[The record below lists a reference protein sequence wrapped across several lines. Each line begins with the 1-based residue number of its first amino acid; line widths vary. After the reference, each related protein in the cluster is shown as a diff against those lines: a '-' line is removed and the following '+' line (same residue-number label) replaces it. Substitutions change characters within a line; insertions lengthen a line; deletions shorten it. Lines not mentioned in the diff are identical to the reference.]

1 MRTGLK
7 THELDQF
14 QLRISDQSLYREL
27 LYRVTPDPIT
37 LASLISKYAQKKF
50 TYLGDVLR
58 AFAGIATALSSSF
71 NQGFICGLPV
81 AFFRIALLWKY
92 QTPCA
97 RNQFE
102 PLQKQ
107 TCLPSW
113 SWAGWRGGKLDLGR
127 WNAAMDFIKYKHSS
141 NNTPPDCVQP
151 LVQWQHHLTPKSSGV
166 PISCNWRINR
176 DRYLHT
182 AEGLPSGWE
191 RHSIDPS
198 PLPSEA
204 SDVDGSD
211 FVFDYSKSTPK
222 CFYTHRNAPDE
233 QFWYPL
239 PLPDP
244 EDPFTNP
251 IYAPFIS
258 SRTRRARLFLA
269 ERLTTDQKGRNNS
282 NRPPNPN
289 ELPPCGA
296 TLSEFSSSIRDGK
309 GSWAGVLLPNK
320 EPPPE
325 WTHSANE
332 TVELELVEISL
343 VGEHTK

>member
-1 MRTGLK
+1 
-7 THELDQF
+7 
-14 QLRISDQSLYREL
+14 
-27 LYRVTPDPIT
+27 
-37 LASLISKYAQKKF
+37 
-50 TYLGDVLR
+50 
-58 AFAGIATALSSSF
+58 
-71 NQGFICGLPV
+71 
-81 AFFRIALLWKY
+81 
-92 QTPCA
+92 
-97 RNQFE
+97 
-102 PLQKQ
+102 
-107 TCLPSW
+107 
-113 SWAGWRGGKLDLGR
+113 
-127 WNAAMDFIKYKHSS
+127 MDFIKYEHSS

-182 AEGLPSGWE
+182 AEELPSGWE

-198 PLPSEA
+198 LLPSEA

-211 FVFDYSKSTPK
+211 FVFDHSKSTPK

-244 EDPFTNP
+244 EDPFTVP

-258 SRTRRARLFLA
+258 SRTRRARLFPA
-269 ERLTTDQKGRNNS
+269 GRLTADQKGRNNS
-282 NRPPNPN
+282 NRPLKPN

-296 TLSEFSSSIRDGK
+296 TLSEFSFSIRDGK

-320 EPPPE
+320 EPLPE

-332 TVELELVEISL
+332 TVELELVEIPLGNIPNDSMDIYEL
-343 VGEHTK
+343 EEGYLEERPDTGDTYEYYHVWIEWEDGIAYRKGLGRMVKDRWEAQDREWLDMILD